1 MVRSWKSNGQR
12 SGDRAMEKDNTW
24 VWTMGTTGPEW
35 TDRKKEAR
43 RCKHRQKHQCCNGVK
58 EMAKKYS
65 IFPTERIQQSHK
77 VRLCSYTILLS
88 ELQNQGPVPIMPER
102 THLNEGHQ
110 IPWDIKQVLQRHS
123 LVCNHTL
130 LYLNKHNYHQ
140 KLVTVRYAKNCLC
153 LTAKV
158 IKDGE
163 KQSTKKIK
171 NVSFTSRQK
180 IKIIF

>member
-1 MVRSWKSNGQR
+1 MLLFLIFLKKGWDLIHFTYVRLMVRSWKSNGQR

-140 KLVTVRYAKNCLC
+140 KLVTVRHA
-153 LTAKV
+153 
-158 IKDGE
+158 
-163 KQSTKKIK
+163 
-171 NVSFTSRQK
+171 
-180 IKIIF
+180 